1 VAAVAGA
8 AAGVAHL
15 LAERARGGEVGQFRA
30 VDDHQVHGV
39 EATGLEPRCV
49 GQVVDVDR
57 RGAGRLRHAAMLA
70 LRDADPA
77 SRNRDARPHDPV
89 PARGAVALDRA
100 ASGARRADARGA
112 IGRGADWRRTGRRP
126 LRRRQRQARR
136 DPDPGRTPAGDR
148 GAGRTRRGRAGDPA
162 PQPGRLRH
170 RAGGVAWPALPR
182 RRGAAGRDRQLRPV
196 FAHGAGARPGRLQR
210 PARHGGAVRAR
221 ARGRHAADR
230 RCGGVGGGMSARGH
244 CILAH
249 GFESGPGA
257 TKVTALAK
265 VAERLGWSHER
276 PDYTDLDARTD
287 VSRLG
292 DVAARV
298 ARLQALAQAAAA
310 RGPLVLAGSS
320 LGAWISGQVSLRV
333 PVRALFLMAPPT
345 RMGEAPP
352 LQAAEVPTS
361 IVHGWRDE
369 LIDAMHVV
377 EWARARRATLLLV
390 DDSHRLEANVETSA
404 QAFARLLERLP

>member
-1 VAAVAGA
+1 
-8 AAGVAHL
+8 
-15 LAERARGGEVGQFRA
+15 
-30 VDDHQVHGV
+30 
-39 EATGLEPRCV
+39 
-49 GQVVDVDR
+49 
-57 RGAGRLRHAAMLA
+57 
-70 LRDADPA
+70 
-77 SRNRDARPHDPV
+77 
-89 PARGAVALDRA
+89 
-100 ASGARRADARGA
+100 
-112 IGRGADWRRTGRRP
+112 
-126 LRRRQRQARR
+126 
-136 DPDPGRTPAGDR
+136 
-148 GAGRTRRGRAGDPA
+148 
-162 PQPGRLRH
+162 
-170 RAGGVAWPALPR
+170 
-182 RRGAAGRDRQLRPV
+182 
-196 FAHGAGARPGRLQR
+196 
-210 PARHGGAVRAR
+210 
-221 ARGRHAADR
+221 
-230 RCGGVGGGMSARGH
+230 MSARGH
-244 CILAH
+244 CILSH
-249 GFESGPGA
+249 GFESGPDA